1 RFARGVLPPWTPA
14 VGTRVSSALV
24 DHASRRTRLASRL
37 GDLQAEAFLVT
48 RLPNVR
54 YLTGFTGSNGQFI
67 LRSAD
72 GIFLTDGRYAEQARH
87 EAPDLNRTVYSG
99 QFARAFGEACADLG
113 VHTIAFEASG
123 VSYKLYTELLATG
136 VELIPT
142 TDEVESLRTI
152 KDPEELRAVE
162 AAQAVADDAFEAIVL
177 KLSEGVTEKE
187 IALELDTTMRRLGA
201 DALAFETILAFGE
214 SAAEPHHTPSERALL
229 RGDVVKMD
237 FGCVVDGYH
246 SDMTRT
252 VFFGDPSA
260 DLRAVYEIVR
270 TAQQVGVETA
280 RPGISGSELD
290 GVVRGVIKEA
300 GYGDQFG
307 HGLGH
312 GVGLEIHEA
321 PWLRVGGKD
330 VLAEGTVVTVEPGI
344 YLAGVGGVRI
354 EDMVALT
361 ADGCRVLPGTP
372 KELLIL

>member
-1 RFARGVLPPWTPA
+1 
-14 VGTRVSSALV
+14 
-24 DHASRRTRLASRL
+24 LASRL

-67 LRSAD
+67 LTPAD

-87 EAPDLNRTVYSG
+87 EAPDLNRTVYSA
-99 QFARAFGEACADLG
+99 QFARAFGEGCADLG

-187 IALELDTTMRRLGA
+187 IALELDTIMRRLGA

-237 FGCVVDGYH
+237 FGCVIDGYH

-354 EDMVALT
+354 EDMVAVT

>member
-1 RFARGVLPPWTPA
+1 
-14 VGTRVSSALV
+14 
-24 DHASRRTRLASRL
+24 
-37 GDLQAEAFLVT
+37 
-48 RLPNVR
+48 
-54 YLTGFTGSNGQFI
+54 
-67 LRSAD
+67 
-72 GIFLTDGRYAEQARH
+72 LTDGRYAEQARH

-99 QFARAFGEACADLG
+99 QFTRAFGDACAGLG

-142 TDEVESLRTI
+142 TDEIESLRTI

-214 SAAEPHHTPSERALL
+214 SAAEPHHTPAKRALA

-237 FGCVVDGYH
+237 FGCVIDGYH

-252 VFFGDPSA
+252 VFFGDPSP
-260 DLRAVYEIVR
+260 DLRAVYEVVR
-270 TAQQVGVETA
+270 TAQQIGVETA
-280 RPGISGSELD
+280 RPGMSGGELD
-290 GVVRGVIKEA
+290 AVVRGVITEA
-300 GYGDQFG
+300 GYGDKFG

-312 GVGLEIHEA
+312 GVGLQIHEA
-321 PWLRVGGKD
+321 PGINSAAAGTL
-330 VLAEGTVVTVEPGI
+330 LAGSAVTVEPGV
-344 YLAGVGGVRI
+344 YLPDRGGVRI
-354 EDMVALT
+354 EDTLVVGETTPDLLT
-361 ADGCRVLPGTP
+361 QFP
-372 KELLIL
+372 KELAILS